1 MICYEDLTGLS
12 SPSESILSYEVDSI
26 MIVRRHRFHGYN
38 ALRHVYSR
46 GQTVRSSLF
55 AVKYI
60 DNQRRSEYR
69 AAVVVSRKVH
79 KSAVVRGRIRR
90 RIYEIIRLHQQSINR
105 PYDIVITAFS
115 DQLATISAVELQK
128 SILATLIKQQIM
140 SSTSQPPLEKTQG
153 HAIVDAKE
161 RR

>member
-1 MICYEDLTGLS
+1 MILRS
-12 SPSESILSYEVDSI
+12 
-26 MIVRRHRFHGYN
+26 HRFHGYN

-46 GQTVRSSLF
+46 GQTTRGSLF
-55 AVKYI
+55 AIKYI
-60 DNQRRSEYR
+60 VNQRRSDYR

-90 RIYEIIRLHQQSINR
+90 RIYEIIRLHQDSIGQ

-115 DQLATISAVELQK
+115 DVLATMPAAELQK
-128 SILATLIKQQIM
+128 SIVDAFKKQRIM
-140 SSTSQPPLEKTQG
+140 TDSDRPPLANIPS